1 MRASIAGVIRC
12 AAAVTLLLSA
22 AGIPGSAQTTYT
34 SAQNVQPAFEGWE
47 RNPDGTFSLL
57 FGYLNRNYVEE
68 VEIPVG
74 SDNSFAPGPA
84 DRGQPTHFYP
94 RRQSFVFK
102 VQVPADWGEK
112 TDLVWTVTHNGRTS
126 KAVGRLWPVWEVDEF
141 VWLANR
147 TGEIHARP
155 VGTTV
160 GARRPPSIQVVGNDK
175 VAITLPESV
184 VLTVS
189 ASGAGEPARRPQR
202 VASQTSREPQRPPE
216 PAPGTL
222 SVNGVPW
229 TDLRVGPVTQDMVRW
244 RVAQETGLAVSWL
257 HYRGPGKISF
267 DPQAVPIKPD
277 DANARTTVRF
287 SEPGT
292 YVVRAVADNRMYTTP
307 VDVTV
312 VVARPGTSSPRT
324 LR

>member
-1 MRASIAGVIRC
+1 MRARILGGVLRVV
-12 AAAVTLLLSA
+12 AVTLLVSA
-22 AGIPGSAQTTYT
+22 AGIPGSAQTTYS

-47 RNPDGTFSLL
+47 RNPDGTFNMV
-57 FGYLNRNYVEE
+57 FGYLNRNYIEE
-68 VEIPVG
+68 LEIPVG
-74 SDNSFAPGPA
+74 PDNSFAPGPA

-126 KAVGRLWPVWEVDEF
+126 TAVGRLWPVWELDEF

-155 VGTTV
+155 VGTAV
-160 GARRPPSIQVVGNDK
+160 GARRPPSIHVVGDDK
-175 VAITLPESV
+175 VKVTLPENV

-202 VASQTSREPQRPPE
+202 AASQAPPE
-216 PAPGTL
+216 PTPGTL
-222 SVNGVPW
+222 SINGVPW
-229 TDLRVGPVTQDMVRW
+229 TDLRVGAVTQDMVRW
-244 RVAQETGLAVSWL
+244 RLAQETGLAVSWL
-257 HYRGPGKISF
+257 HYRGPGKITF
-267 DPQAVPIKPD
+267 DPQAVPVNSD
-277 DANARTTVRF
+277 GGQARTTVRF

-292 YVVRAVADNRMYTTP
+292 YVVRAVADNRTYTAP

-312 VVARPGTSSPRT
+312 VVEQPGTR
-324 LR
+324 

>member
-1 MRASIAGVIRC
+1 MRAGFLGVVLC
-12 AAAVTLLLSA
+12 SAALTLLVSA
-22 AGIPGSAQTTYT
+22 AGMPSSAQTTYT
-34 SAQNVQPAFEGWE
+34 SAQNVQPVFEGWE
-47 RNPDGTFSLL
+47 RNPDGTFNMV
-57 FGYLNRNYVEE
+57 FGYMNRNYVEE
-68 VEIPVG
+68 LEVPVG
-74 SDNSFAPGPA
+74 ADNAFAPGPV

-126 KAVGRLWPVWEVDEF
+126 KAIGRLWPVWELDEF

-147 TGEIHARP
+147 TGDIHARP

-160 GARRPPSIQVVGNDK
+160 GARRPPSIRVVGDDNAK
-175 VAITLPESV
+175 VTLPESI

-189 ASGAGEPARRPQR
+189 ASGAGEPARRPQP
-202 VASQTSREPQRPPE
+202 VASQTSPEPQRSLH

-229 TDLRVGPVTQDMVRW
+229 TDSRVGAVTQDMVRW

-257 HYRGPGKISF
+257 HYRGPGKITF
-267 DPQAVPIKPD
+267 EPQAVPIKPD
-277 DANARTTVRF
+277 DGQARTTVRF

-292 YVVRAVADNRMYTTP
+292 YVVRAVADNRMYTAP

-312 VVARPGTSSPRT
+312 VVAQPGTR
-324 LR
+324 